1 GAGLD
6 LPILTAKEVRLMKY
20 AMRRTRGTR
29 RDRMAAMRSLQLM
42 VVNGVIR
49 RAEVFPHRNLDKYV
63 DLDADPEASL
73 SSLSAV
79 TPDQHSWFA
88 RFSSRPADLPLTHAR
103 NAT

>member
-1 GAGLD
+1 MTYTMRGA
-6 LPILTAKEVRLMKY
+6 TA
-20 AMRRTRGTR
+20 ARRN
-29 RDRMAAMRSLQLM
+29 RMAAMRSLQLM

-73 SSLSAV
+73 SSLSTI
-79 TPDQHSWFA
+79 TPDPHSWFA

>member
-1 GAGLD
+1 M
-6 LPILTAKEVRLMKY
+6 TYTM
-20 AMRRTRGTR
+20 RGTTVAR
-29 RDRMAAMRSLQLM
+29 RNRLATMRSLQLM

-63 DLDADPEASL
+63 DLDADPEAAL

-79 TPDQHSWFA
+79 TPEPHNWFA
-88 RFSSRPADLPLTHAR
+88 RFSSRQADSPLTHAR

>member
-1 GAGLD
+1 M
-6 LPILTAKEVRLMKY
+6 TYTM
-20 AMRRTRGTR
+20 RGTIAAR
-29 RDRMAAMRSLQLM
+29 RNRMATMRSLQLM
-42 VVNGVIR
+42 VINGVIR

-79 TPDQHSWFA
+79 TPDQYSWFA
-88 RFSSRPADLPLTHAR
+88 RFSSRSADSTLTHAR

>member
-1 GAGLD
+1 M
-6 LPILTAKEVRLMKY
+6 TYTM
-20 AMRRTRGTR
+20 RGTTAAR
-29 RDRMAAMRSLQLM
+29 RNRMATMRSLQLM

-79 TPDQHSWFA
+79 TPDQHSWFT
-88 RFSSRPADLPLTHAR
+88 RFSSRQPDSSLTPAR

>member
-1 GAGLD
+1 
-6 LPILTAKEVRLMKY
+6 MKY
-20 AMRRTRGTR
+20 ARRRTAGTR
-29 RDRMAAMRSLQLM
+29 WDRKAAMRSLQLM

-79 TPDQHSWFA
+79 TPNSWFA
-88 RFSSRPADLPLTHAR
+88 RFSSRQVDFPLTHAR

>member
-1 GAGLD
+1 
-6 LPILTAKEVRLMKY
+6 MKY
-20 AMRRTRGTR
+20 AMRRTRGIR

-79 TPDQHSWFA
+79 MPDQHSWFA
-88 RFSSRPADLPLTHAR
+88 LFSRPVDSPLTHAR

>member
-1 GAGLD
+1 M
-6 LPILTAKEVRLMKY
+6 TY
-20 AMRRTRGTR
+20 TMRRTTAAR
-29 RDRMAAMRSLQLM
+29 RNRMAIMRSLQLM

-63 DLDADPEASL
+63 DLDAYPEASL

-79 TPDQHSWFA
+79 TPDQRSWFA
-88 RFSSRPADLPLTHAR
+88 RFSSQPDNSPLTHAR

>member
-1 GAGLD
+1 
-6 LPILTAKEVRLMKY
+6 MKY
-20 AMRRTRGTR
+20 TMRRTTAAR
-29 RDRMAAMRSLQLM
+29 RNRMATMRSLQLM

-63 DLDADPEASL
+63 DLDAYPEASL

-79 TPDQHSWFA
+79 TPDRHRWFA
-88 RFSSRPADLPLTHAR
+88 LFSSRPADSPLTHAR

>member
-1 GAGLD
+1 
-6 LPILTAKEVRLMKY
+6 
-20 AMRRTRGTR
+20 
-29 RDRMAAMRSLQLM
+29 MATMRSLQLM

-79 TPDQHSWFA
+79 TPDQRSWFA
-88 RFSSRPADLPLTHAR
+88 RFSSRPADSFLTHAR

>member
-1 GAGLD
+1 
-6 LPILTAKEVRLMKY
+6 MKY

-29 RDRMAAMRSLQLM
+29 RDRMATMRSLQLM

-63 DLDADPEASL
+63 DLDADPEASW

-79 TPDQHSWFA
+79 TPDQRSWFA
-88 RFSSRPADLPLTHAR
+88 RFSSQPADSPLTHAR

>member
-1 GAGLD
+1 
-6 LPILTAKEVRLMKY
+6 MKY
-20 AMRRTRGTR
+20 AMRRTAGTR
-29 RDRMAAMRSLQLM
+29 WDRRAAMRSLQLM

-73 SSLSAV
+73 SSMAI
-79 TPDQHSWFA
+79 DKQSWFT
-88 RFSSRPADLPLTHAR
+88 RFSGRQAESPLTHAR

>member
-1 GAGLD
+1 MAY
-6 LPILTAKEVRLMKY
+6 TM
-20 AMRRTRGTR
+20 RGTIAAR
-29 RDRMAAMRSLQLM
+29 RNRMATMRSLQLM
-42 VVNGVIR
+42 VINGVIR

-79 TPDQHSWFA
+79 THHQHSWFA
-88 RFSSRPADLPLTHAR
+88 RFSSRLADSSLTHAR

>member
-1 GAGLD
+1 M
-6 LPILTAKEVRLMKY
+6 TYTM
-20 AMRRTRGTR
+20 RGTIAAR
-29 RDRMAAMRSLQLM
+29 RNRMATMRSLQLM

-63 DLDADPEASL
+63 DLDADPEAAL

-79 TPDQHSWFA
+79 TPDQHSWFTW
-88 RFSSRPADLPLTHAR
+88 FSSRQPDSSFTHAR

>member
-1 GAGLD
+1 M
-6 LPILTAKEVRLMKY
+6 PYTM
-20 AMRRTRGTR
+20 RGTIAAR
-29 RDRMAAMRSLQLM
+29 RNRMTTMRSLQLM
-42 VVNGVIR
+42 VINGVIR

-79 TPDQHSWFA
+79 TPDSWFA
-88 RFSSRPADLPLTHAR
+88 RFSSRQADFPLTHAR

>member
-1 GAGLD
+1 M
-6 LPILTAKEVRLMKY
+6 TYTM
-20 AMRRTRGTR
+20 RGTIAAR
-29 RDRMAAMRSLQLM
+29 RDRIAAMRALQLM
-42 VVNGVIR
+42 MINGVIR

-79 TPDQHSWFA
+79 THDQHSWFA
-88 RFSSRPADLPLTHAR
+88 RFSSRPADSTLTHAR

>member
-1 GAGLD
+1 M
-6 LPILTAKEVRLMKY
+6 TYTM
-20 AMRRTRGTR
+20 RGTTAAR
-29 RDRMAAMRSLQLM
+29 RNRMATMRSLQLM
-42 VVNGVIR
+42 VINGVIR

-88 RFSSRPADLPLTHAR
+88 RFSSRPADSSLTHAR